1 AGPGDR
7 GPRARPDD
15 QDVDDEVSTMLN
27 VSAHRPAERG
37 SARRSSRAFPRGARR
52 WLAAAAA
59 LALVLP
65 LPARPASAQLA
76 SATAAEIVA
85 NAGAYDGQAVTVV
98 GDVDDVLGPRSFVI
112 EDDDVLSFARLPVVT
127 ARPILDRAGRPL
139 DRALDPLSTTNVMV
153 TGTVHQFNLAAF
165 EDRLGL
171 DLDDQQWAAWAGKPA
186 IIATSVIPRPR
197 YLSWQAA
204 TVDDIADHPEVY
216 AGKAVTVRGEVGEAL
231 GSRSFALEEDDLLFE
246 DAVLVLTTGQM
257 TGRDGRPLAPDA
269 LVDRPV
275 WVTGTVRL
283 FNRVEVERD
292 LGIDLDDELFA
303 EWEGRPAIVARSI
316 RPGSDD

>member
-1 AGPGDR
+1 
-7 GPRARPDD
+7 
-15 QDVDDEVSTMLN
+15 MLN
-27 VSAHRPAERG
+27 VSTQRPAATD
-37 SARRSSRAFPRGARR
+37 SAGRSSRTLLPRARR
-52 WLAAAAA
+52 WLAATIA
-59 LALVLP
+59 LALLLP

-85 NAGAYDGQAVTVV
+85 NAGAYYGQAVTVV

-112 EDDDVLSFARLPVVT
+112 EDDDVLSFAQLPVVT
-127 ARPILDRAGRPL
+127 ARPVLDRAGQPL

-165 EDRLGL
+165 EERLGL
-171 DLDDQQWAAWAGKPA
+171 DLDDPQWTAWAGKPA

-204 TVDDIADHPEVY
+204 TVDDVADHPEVY
-216 AGKAVTVRGEVGEAL
+216 LGKTVTVRGEVGEAL
-231 GSRSFALEEDDLLFE
+231 GPRGFALEDDDLLFE
-246 DAVLVLTTGQM
+246 DRVLVLTTGQM
-257 TGRDGRPLAPDA
+257 TDRDGRPLAPNA

-283 FNRVEVERD
+283 FNRAETERD

-303 EWEGRPAIVARSI
+303 EWEGQPAIVARSI
-316 RPGSDD
+316 RPGTDD